1 VTWKPGR
8 IDGAAIV
15 AFVLVV
21 VGAGVYLQQSG
32 RLTAADSA
40 PTSAATSSTT
50 SALPTVTAEP
60 VTPSVAAR
68 SRSTAP
74 SGPTHH
80 PARSSPSRRPGKVH
94 TSQPPPGG
102 AGLSASDV
110 ESLVHSVK
118 GLEGLLGAPLTV
130 PQRPSPALPPAQP
143 PAQPPGQP
151 PAQPPVQPTTFRVGS
166 FNVLGA
172 IHTGP
177 GGNKPR
183 YASGSV
189 RAAWAMQIVRAA
201 GLDVVGLQEFEA
213 PQFQTFQRVAGGAF
227 DAFPGLSHGHKPVQ
241 NSIAWRQDVWALQEA
256 HLIGIP
262 YFHGHIMPMPYVR
275 LESRQTGQD
284 VWFMNV
290 HNPANTHGPAG
301 RYRARAISL
310 ESTLVR
316 RLHADGTPVVFTGDF
331 NDRLPAFCPLTS
343 RAPLHA
349 ANGGVSSG
357 GCHLPAD
364 AGIDWIFATPE
375 VRMSNYVRQRS
386 GLVLRTTD
394 HPFVHA
400 TATVSGATP

>member
-1 VTWKPGR
+1 VTWRPPR

-32 RLTAADSA
+32 QLTGAESA
-40 PTSAATSSTT
+40 PTSAASSPGTSPGT
-50 SALPTVTAEP
+50 SAGTSAGTSPLPTVTAEP
-60 VTPSVAAR
+60 VPTPAAAT
-68 SRSTAP
+68 SRSSGP
-74 SGPTHH
+74 SGPAQH
-80 PARSSPSRRPGKVH
+80 PAKSGSPRSPGKAH
-94 TSQPPPGG
+94 TPPPGDQ
-102 AGLSASDV
+102 GLSASDV
-110 ESLVHSVK
+110 ESLVHSVNS
-118 GLEGLLGAPLTV
+118 LEALLGAPLTLRQQHV
-130 PQRPSPALPPAQP
+130 PAPTLAPPP
-143 PAQPPGQP
+143 R
-151 PAQPPVQPTTFRVGS
+151 QPTTFRVGS

-177 GGNKPR
+177 RGNKPG
-183 YASGSV
+183 YASGPV
-189 RAAWAMQIVRAA
+189 RAAWAMQIIRSA

-213 PQFQTFQRVAGGAF
+213 PQFQAFQRVAGSAF
-227 DAFPGLSHGHKPVQ
+227 DAFPGLSQGHKPVQ
-241 NSIAWRQDVWALQEA
+241 NSIAWRQDGWALQEA

-262 YFHGHIMPMPYVR
+262 YFHGHIMPMPYVK
-275 LESRQTGQD
+275 LQNRQTGQD
-284 VWFMNV
+284 VWFINV
-290 HNPANTHGPAG
+290 HNPANTHGPAE
-301 RYRARAISL
+301 RYRARAIAL
-310 ESTLVR
+310 ESALVR
-316 RLHADGTPVVFTGDF
+316 RLHADGTPLVFTGDF

-375 VRMSNYVRQRS
+375 VQMSSYVRQRS

-400 TATVSGATP
+400 TATVSGTTP